1 MPVIRSPIFGN
12 LWFRLFADDQTA
24 DDLRPKYKSLGPKA
38 RLDLRW
44 MTALLRFQGFDHHE
58 FAHLAP
64 VFETNVAGDLGKQG
78 VVLTAANV
86 EPRLHARAALPHDD
100 RPAGH

>member
-44 MTALLRFQGFDHHE
+44 M
-58 FAHLAP
+58 
-64 VFETNVAGDLGKQG
+64 
-78 VVLTAANV
+78 
-86 EPRLHARAALPHDD
+86 
-100 RPAGH
+100 